1 MADEGGASV
10 QSDRMEA
17 GRSIADGVTILRLEE
32 ASCLSLDELA
42 ALLKKKISITGDGNV
57 VGNDNTVTV
66 VKHENG
72 NYVFNSPQVTVDLSP
87 EALRNLL
94 APPAYAPPDPPD
106 PDTIPK
112 PDCLPPGSRMLYPRN
127 ASFTGRTGH
136 LRRLARTL
144 LHRDGSSLVAQ
155 AIQGMGG
162 VGKTQLAVEFVHRYG
177 RFLHGVHWIDAAQ
190 PDAIPAEVAAC
201 GAVMAAAHRG
211 PFPEKQSAQVAWTL
225 AAWQRGGPRL
235 IVLDNMEDMKAYREW
250 LGKMSGG
257 PLRLLLTTRQQDWP
271 RDLGLKRL
279 GLDVFTPEESRSF
292 LGRYVADVPASTLA
306 RLARR
311 LGHLPLALELA
322 ARYLDSFQMAGVTGL
337 SVDDYLAE
345 FDKCRGALT
354 HASMQDWPEAEGSS
368 TNHDLNL
375 VATFDLSYEAL
386 NLPEKELFKALG
398 VFAPVVLS
406 VEHILA
412 VCGRSRKEALL
423 RLRSLKKLSLIQGRE
438 VAGEIRYA
446 VHPLLRDYVVFLTS
460 EAEREHIRIDMG
472 RNLVSSLASSQE
484 PRVQPIVAAEALLA
498 LGWGDRPPDTVRLPV
513 MTSLRETMRQ
523 SPDDVERREAA
534 SLLTRLGWLQ
544 DLQTPP
550 VSAPVDASLAEF
562 LTYLELFNR
571 YLSILQLDDVE
582 EIINR
587 LALACPPDGA
597 VEQSRVLL
605 RLAMLKGREGEHF
618 GDVDLLE
625 ASAGDYRQAQKLLEP
640 LPTSSAK
647 QKMLGQAALGSAN
660 IFSVWADLMERKE
673 PRDGKTAHGL
683 RNRAITF
690 YERALASALDSG
702 DQLMAITIWG
712 ELCHTWALLH
722 EWEKAS
728 GARTDALD
736 ALDALE
742 AGDSGAYAWDRA
754 WILNVGADMYLRKG
768 LALESAEDCRIGYRD
783 AVEAVGSLMGVSDG
797 LQDMGYAEITAGDCA
812 WATAMLDPAAESRRE
827 VAREHWR
834 RAAKAAEQLGG
845 EQLVIEE
852 SLFYARLKGDE
863 ADETSDR

>member
-1 MADEGGASV
+1 MVDEGGISV
-10 QSDRMEA
+10 QGDRMEA

-94 APPAYAPPDPPD
+94 APPAYVPPVPPD
-106 PDTIPK
+106 PDTVPK
-112 PDCLPPGSRMLYPRN
+112 PDSLPPGSRMVYPRN
-127 ASFTGRTGH
+127 ASFTGRTGP
-136 LRRLARTL
+136 LKRLARTL
-144 LHRDGSSLVAQ
+144 LHADGSSLVAQ
-155 AIQGMGG
+155 TVQGMGG
-162 VGKTQLAVEFVHRYG
+162 IGKTQLAVEFVHRYG
-177 RFLHGVHWIDAAQ
+177 CFLHGVHWIDAAE
-190 PDAIPAEVAAC
+190 PDAIAAEVAAC
-201 GAVMAAAHRG
+201 GDLMAAAQPG
-211 PFPEKQSAQVAWTL
+211 PFPERQSAQVAWTL
-225 AAWQRGGPRL
+225 AAWQRSGPRL
-235 IVLDNMEDMKAYREW
+235 IVLDNLEDIKACREW

-257 PLRLLLTTRQQDWP
+257 PLRLLLTTRRQHWP

-279 GLDVFTPEESRSF
+279 SLDLFTPEESRSF
-292 LGRYVADVPASTLA
+292 LRQYVDDEASSTLD

-322 ARYLDSFQMAGVTGL
+322 ARYLDSFQMPRVTGL

-354 HASMQDWPEAEGSS
+354 HESMQNWPEAEGSS
-368 TNHDLNL
+368 TDHNLNL
-375 VATFDLSYEAL
+375 LATFDLSYEAL

-398 VFAPVVLS
+398 VFAPVPLA

-412 VCGRSRKEALL
+412 VCGCSRKEALL
-423 RLRSLKKLSLIQGRE
+423 RLRSLKKLSLIQGGE

-446 VHPLLRDYVVFLTS
+446 LHPLLRDYVIFQTS
-460 EAEREHIRIDMG
+460 EGEREHIRIDMG

-484 PRVQPIVAAEALLA
+484 PRVQAIVAAEALLV
-498 LGWGDRPPDTVRLPV
+498 LGWGNHPPDKVRLPV
-513 MTSLRETMRQ
+513 MASLRDAMRR

-534 SLLTRLGWLQ
+534 SLLTRLEWLQ
-544 DLQTPP
+544 DLQNPL

-582 EIINR
+582 GIIDR
-587 LALACPPDGA
+587 LTATFPPDGA
-597 VEQSRVLL
+597 LEQSRVLL
-605 RLAMLKGREGEHF
+605 RLAMLKGRKGEHV
-618 GDVDLLE
+618 GDVNLLE

-640 LPTSSAK
+640 LPASSAK

-660 IFSVWADLMERKE
+660 IFSVWADLVERKE
-673 PRDGKTAHGL
+673 PQDGKTSRGL

-690 YERALASALDSG
+690 YERALTSALDSG
-702 DQLMAITIWG
+702 DRIMVITIWG

-728 GARTDALD
+728 EARADALD
-736 ALDALE
+736 ALNALE
-742 AGDSGAYAWDRA
+742 AEDPGAYARDRA
-754 WILNVGADMYLRKG
+754 WILNVGADMHLRKG
-768 LALESAEDCRIGYRD
+768 LALESPEDCRIGYRD
-783 AVEAVGSLMGVSDG
+783 AVEAVGSLMAVPDG
-797 LQDMGYAEITAGDCA
+797 LQDMSYAEITAGDSA
-812 WATAMLDPAAESRRE
+812 WATATLDPAAESRRE

-845 EQLVIEE
+845 EQLVMEE
-852 SLFYARLKGDE
+852 SLFYGRVKGDA
-863 ADETSDR
+863 ADEISDT